1 MPHGEGF
8 QVPASLEAPPFPLG
22 LSRGRLSLLGLTWPP
37 GLSSACSGPRFR
49 ASPPWTPCAQ
59 RWAYHTAD
67 CSGTRARFPAWP
79 RAFPPHPRGPLADRL
94 GEGGGGGGLGPPAS
108 PAEETLQTLR
118 DLHLRRPRL
127 FCPLSTTGSA
137 QGLLSRISEKKKN
150 AARSG
155 WSCIHFLIEISQAP
169 KYCFYRSVEVKYSYH
184 SHFQKYF
191 RPEEQRGPLPVR
203 SHFWPRGEEP
213 ATRKE

>member
-1 MPHGEGF
+1 MGRDFKSQHLWKPLRSPWASPGDVSPFSGSPGPRASRA
-8 QVPASLEAPPFPLG
+8 PAPVHDSERP
-22 LSRGRLSLLGLTWPP
+22 LLGLRVP
-37 GLSSACSGPRFR
+37 SAGRT
-49 ASPPWTPCAQ
+49 TPL
-59 RWAYHTAD
+59 TAL
-67 CSGTRARFPAWP
+67 G
-79 RAFPPHPRGPLADRL
+79 RGPDFLHGHGPSPHTPEAPWL
-94 GEGGGGGGLGPPAS
+94 TGLGKVGVGAAWDPPAS